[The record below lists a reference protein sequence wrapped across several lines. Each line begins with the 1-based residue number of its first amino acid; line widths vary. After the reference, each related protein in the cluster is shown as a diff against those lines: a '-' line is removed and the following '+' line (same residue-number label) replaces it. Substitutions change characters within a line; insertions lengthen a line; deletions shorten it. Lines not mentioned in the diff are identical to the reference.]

1 MKNSH
6 WLFILFNIV
15 FCWNELFAQP
25 KEMSNLEF
33 YNKFILLNDDR
44 VSVVENIK
52 KLRIKLTDTLF
63 LEEKGMDTTWLKKHR
78 QALYLNFLCYEYQA
92 SLSGENKSCWQQIGF
107 ENYKRFYF
115 YKDLKGFPDKNE
127 YENRYLEAKYR
138 LTEFCIKIFIQNK
151 TDLNRIPETA
161 CACKQVIQ
169 ELKKEEDDR
178 LLAAE
183 MAREKAIEQEIK
195 LHQKR
200 INDSISQLN
209 EQIKY
214 EPIYYSNGIL
224 RADSLFRLTSKNTDS
239 LNSFLVQEMLRS
251 SSKLFSFYVNN
262 CANNNIEKMLE
273 ILLMQKNE
281 AVYWKIKLKKVNGN
295 FILMDEILLNEL
307 SSGMR
312 LKLISELFLT
322 SISPYVNENESL
334 ILPFKIS
341 INNTYTDNRTVEYRI
356 ENGYVNIVLPVV
368 IINREEIKPYMSPEE
383 MIQNEENRK

>member
-1 MKNSH
+1 M
-6 WLFILFNIV
+6 
-15 FCWNELFAQP
+15 
-25 KEMSNLEF
+25 
-33 YNKFILLNDDR
+33 
-44 VSVVENIK
+44 
-52 KLRIKLTDTLF
+52 
-63 LEEKGMDTTWLKKHR
+63 
-78 QALYLNFLCYEYQA
+78 CYEYQA
-92 SLSGENKSCWQQIGF
+92 SLSGGNKSFWQQIGF

-151 TDLNRIPETA
+151 TDLDRIPETA

-183 MAREKAIEQEIK
+183 MTREKAIEQEK
-195 LHQKR
+195 KSHQKR
-200 INDSISQLN
+200 INDSIAQSN
-209 EQIKY
+209 EQITY

-224 RADSLFRLTSKNTDS
+224 RADSLCRLTSKNTDS
-239 LNSFLVQEMLRS
+239 LNSFLVQEMLRA

-273 ILLMQKNE
+273 ILLLQKNE

-295 FILMDEILLNEL
+295 IILLDEIPLNE
-307 SSGMR
+307 SSSSMR

-322 SISPYVNENESL
+322 PISPYVDENELL
-334 ILPFKIS
+334 IIPFKVS
-341 INNTYTDNRTVEYRI
+341 INNTYSDNRTVEYRI
-356 ENGYVNIVLPVV
+356 ENGYLNIVLPAV
-368 IINREEIKPYMSPEE
+368 IINREEIKPYMSPKE
-383 MIQNEENRK
+383 IKIIEENRKQGIKYEE

>member
-6 WLFILFNIV
+6 WLFILFYIV

-63 LEEKGMDTTWLKKHR
+63 LEEKRMDTTWLKKHR
-78 QALYLNFLCYEYQA
+78 QALYLNFLCYEYEA
-92 SLSGENKSCWQQIGF
+92 SLSGGNKSCCQQIGF

-151 TDLNRIPETA
+151 TELERIPETA

-169 ELKKEEDDR
+169 ELKKGEDDR

-183 MAREKAIEQEIK
+183 MARKKAIEQEIK
-195 LHQKR
+195 SHQKR
-200 INDSISQLN
+200 INDSIAQLN
-209 EQIKY
+209 KQIKY

-262 CANNNIEKMLE
+262 CANNNIEKMLD
-273 ILLMQKNE
+273 IFLMQKNE

-295 FILMDEILLNEL
+295 FILLDEILLNEA

-312 LKLISELFLT
+312 LKLISELFL
-322 SISPYVNENESL
+322 SPISPYVNENESL
-334 ILPFKIS
+334 ILPFKVS
-341 INNTYTDNRTVEYRI
+341 INKTYSDNRTVEYRI
-356 ENGYVNIVLPVV
+356 ENGYVNIVLP
-368 IINREEIKPYMSPEE
+368 IIIDPKELIPYIHPDER
-383 MIQNEENRK
+383 IQNEEDHK